1 MTDSSIM
8 SYIRELFFHPRLIK
22 ARMKWRKKNK
32 HNYTVLGRFVE
43 QELIHVGNETY
54 GYINVIAY
62 DGFNKNLEHKKPELY
77 IGNYCSL
84 SGSCLFML
92 GGIHDLCHISTYPF
106 KNALLQLGESSASN
120 DTIIEDDV
128 WIGEGVTIM
137 SGVRIGQGA
146 VIGTNALVTTDIPPY
161 AIAAGIPAK
170 VIKYRFNEELIQDLL
185 KVDFSKLTIEMARK
199 HMEELYKPF
208 ESSAQ
213 LEWLPKKA
221 KELQ

>member
-8 SYIRELFFHPRLIK
+8 SYIRELFFHPRLVK
-22 ARMKWRKKNK
+22 ARVKWRRKNK

-62 DGFNKNLEHKKPELY
+62 DGYNNNLEHKKPELY

-92 GGIHDLCHISTYPF
+92 GGIHDLFHISTYPF
-106 KNALLQLGESSASN
+106 KNALLQLGESSASK
-120 DTIIEDDV
+120 DTIVEDDV
-128 WIGEGVTIM
+128 WIGEGATIM
-137 SGVRIGQGA
+137 SGVKIGQGA
-146 VIGTNALVTTDIPPY
+146 VIGANALVTEDIPPY
-161 AIAAGIPAK
+161 AIVAGIPAK
-170 VIKYRFNEELIQDLL
+170 IIRYRFKEELIHEFL
-185 KVDFSKLTIEMARK
+185 KVDYSKLTMELAKK
-199 HMEELYKPF
+199 HLEELYTPI
-208 ESSAQ
+208 ESDEQ
-213 LEWLPKKA
+213 LHWLPKKS